1 VDRARTRAASWMRLR
16 PARPLYNGRSY
27 DDALI
32 KPLDHPTLM

>member
-1 VDRARTRAASWMRLR
+1 VDEAQTRASALKREI
-16 PARPLYNGRSY
+16 Y